1 MKTKG
6 TFSIFTSRFSLLYK
20 VIAYLLLI
28 TIIFSVLGVA
38 AFVPTLKG
46 VISELKNIGIKE
58 SLINYV
64 NALLKGDASGSNITI
79 NEAYNNLVIS
89 IDKVFHV
96 LDNHDTAVIVASVF
110 LFAFII
116 LFMYAYHLVYY
127 TTSGVIH
134 AFMSS
139 NSRYGFASN
148 FVANLKKSSL
158 FSVLYTPL
166 VVIYY
171 LLSIMLIVVL
181 TLVAS
186 KINGY
191 FGIWF
196 GYLLSVALLALRRTL
211 FAAWIP
217 AMVVDGKNP
226 IEALKIN
233 EKFIQKRF
241 LKLFSYYFTAYMT
254 SIVALAIFTILT
266 AAVATIFMFAAILV
280 IFQVIDMVEYYTY
293 FGYKYYIDDQTVVDP
308 KRKYRDAVLENP
320 NNLDQK

>member
-6 TFSIFTSRFSLLYK
+6 TLSIFTSRFSLLYK

-28 TIIFSVLGVA
+28 TIIFSVLGAA

-46 VISELKNIGIKE
+46 VFKEIKE
-58 SLINYV
+58 VQLNESISNYLS
-64 NALLKGDASGSNITI
+64 ALLKGNTGDDGLSISM
-79 NEAYNNLVIS
+79 AYNELVLG
-89 IDKVFHV
+89 IDQIFHI
-96 LDNHDTAVIVASVF
+96 LDNHDIAVTLAFVF
-110 LFAFII
+110 LLLFII
-116 LFMYAYHLVYY
+116 LFMFAYHLVYY

-148 FVANLKKSSL
+148 FVANLKKSSS
-158 FSVLYTPL
+158 FSLLYTPL
-166 VVIYY
+166 IVMYY
-171 LLSIMLIVVL
+171 LIAIFLIVVL

-196 GYLLSVALLALRRTL
+196 GYLLSVAFLALRRTL

-217 AMVVDGKNP
+217 AMVVDGKNAK
-226 IEALKIN
+226 EALEIN
-233 EKFIQKRF
+233 GKFVKKRF
-241 LKLFSYYFTAYMT
+241 LKLFSYYLAIYMT
-254 SIVALAIFTILT
+254 AIVALTLFTVLT

-280 IFQVIDMVEYYTY
+280 ILQVLDMVEYYTY

-320 NNLDQK
+320 NNLEQN